1 MNAVVRQVEMRQ
13 GREGGEDEGMENLEV
28 VEAQI
33 KSDKIVNGQLDVILS
48 CSCQRLDCVV
58 TQIKI
63 SQFLVTNQ

>member
-1 MNAVVRQVEMRQ
+1 MNAVVRQVKVRQ
-13 GREGGEDEGMENLEV
+13 GREGGEDERMENLEV

-33 KSDKIVNGQLDVILS
+33 KSDKIVNRQLDVILS

-63 SQFLVTNQ
+63 SQFLVTDQ